1 MLINAPARFAE
12 TNVKILRLLFPCSW
26 RAMSIA
32 APTTTEC
39 AMGVN
44 EFVDYYRCSLF
55 VRLRRTFDFV
65 HHCWDQRATV
75 EQCSI
80 SVRMLKEPI
89 HLFSD
94 SLVKFWCFFSY
105 FPCSHKYIN
114 SWMYSNEIENIR
126 HLPQASSKRQN
137 NKLNVDA
144 ERILSRCERCV
155 LCDRT
160 RTLISYYDC
169 YEDNA
174 IQFNFFTFLRFILT
188 INRNSSFMEL

>member
-39 AMGVN
+39 AMGVH

-55 VRLRRTFDFV
+55 VRLRRTSDFV

-94 SLVKFWCFFSY
+94 SLVKFWCFF
-105 FPCSHKYIN
+105 FLTSHVPIN
-114 SWMYSNEIENIR
+114 
-126 HLPQASSKRQN
+126 
-137 NKLNVDA
+137 
-144 ERILSRCERCV
+144 
-155 LCDRT
+155 
-160 RTLISYYDC
+160 TLIRGCIQMKSKIFVICHRQAANDKITNSTLTL
-169 YEDNA
+169 NA
-174 IQFNFFTFLRFILT
+174 F
-188 INRNSSFMEL
+188 